1 MLPETAMANTI
12 PGVDPL
18 VAEAG
23 SPLLPLALLFTTGT
37 PSAAPEVSTI
47 QPVSNQISE
56 IPTTS
61 APTIREPEALLIAH
75 AEEYPAIPESAEKD
89 AEPST
94 TVEPSTS
101 TGRST
106 SVPDEHPTTVPATS
120 TASFNSIMINSIN
133 SSDDVIIL
141 ITSSLHQ
148 YQ

>member
-101 TGRST
+101 
-106 SVPDEHPTTVPATS
+106 VPDEHPATVPATS